1 MVMTA
6 TGPDRIGL
14 VANITRW
21 VYEHGGSIDT
31 SKMLRL
37 GGEFTV
43 MLCVSAPSGRLEP
56 LRTALHE
63 AAQKEFG
70 DLYIHTKEIGGKGMT
85 GDESPA
91 STTTSLPSSQSD
103 SVRQMIR
110 RQATVG
116 HWRADRATATAAAA
130 DSAPSAKQAN
140 APVSVR
146 IRCSGADKPGMLFKI
161 ADFLSAQRLN
171 IDDLH
176 TELRSTMLNGE
187 AVSYFMVHG
196 EVTGSKADVERLRK
210 SASKF
215 GRELDVFFQIQKD

>member
-63 AAQKEFG
+63 ACHNEFG
-70 DLYIHTKEIGGKGMT
+70 YL
-85 GDESPA
+85 
-91 STTTSLPSSQSD
+91 
-103 SVRQMIR
+103 
-110 RQATVG
+110 
-116 HWRADRATATAAAA
+116 
-130 DSAPSAKQAN
+130 
-140 APVSVR
+140 
-146 IRCSGADKPGMLFKI
+146 
-161 ADFLSAQRLN
+161 
-171 IDDLH
+171 
-176 TELRSTMLNGE
+176 
-187 AVSYFMVHG
+187 
-196 EVTGSKADVERLRK
+196 
-210 SASKF
+210 
-215 GRELDVFFQIQKD
+215 